1 MGGHGIANRTME
13 HSWPQTNS
21 TDCTPSSCHRSLLLS
36 PPPPSPFDEV
46 LYSLPN
52 PHSLIDNRARETR
65 PRIEFWIDRQA
76 GRQHMGAHRASTK
89 QNGIFRHNCG
99 QIPISGDS
107 LVVWSGPVVLPYDTL
122 SAAVDKTLSQRN
134 CGNVKSGL
142 DRVGACWG
150 CPKCIFSKLFSIFIV
165 LRCFIVVQSWRKWQ

>member
-21 TDCTPSSCHRSLLLS
+21 TDCTPSSCHRSLLS

-46 LYSLPN
+46 LYPLPN

-76 GRQHMGAHRASTK
+76 GSIWVHTGRR
-89 QNGIFRHNCG
+89 QNGMGFFDTTMDRYRYRA
-99 QIPISGDS
+99 IP
-107 LVVWSGPVVLPYDTL
+107 LWSGLVRSFCLTTRL
-122 SAAVDKTLSQRN
+122 SAAVEKTLSQRN
-134 CGNVKSGL
+134 
-142 DRVGACWG
+142 RT
-150 CPKCIFSKLFSIFIV
+150 
-165 LRCFIVVQSWRKWQ
+165 